1 MRQLLMFVLLSASL
15 AASDT
20 VVEGRKVHYSVT
32 GAGPSALV
40 LIHGWT
46 CDSSYWSANVPDL
59 AKHYRVL
66 AVDLPGHGQSDPA
79 PGYSMDS
86 FADAVSAAMNA
97 EHIGKAALVG
107 HSMGGAILLAFA
119 RRHPEQA
126 TALVAVDGPMI
137 DSATA
142 ERFEAFAKGFE
153 GPDAMAIREKMI
165 ASLFST
171 ATTPELKERIRK
183 GMLATPAAVA
193 AGAMLGMAS
202 PPFWHDDTIGL
213 PFLEIAAA
221 NNTSMTLESLQRHFP
236 KAELKRIDGTGH
248 FLMMEKPAEFDQ
260 MLLDWLGA
268 GQ

>member
-1 MRQLLMFVLLSASL
+1 MRRFIMFALLSASL
-15 AASDT
+15 SASDAL
-20 VVEGRKVHYSVT
+20 VEGRKVHYSLT
-32 GAGPSALV
+32 GAGASSLV

-66 AVDLPGHGQSDPA
+66 TIDLPGHGQSDPA
-79 PGYSMDS
+79 PDYSMDS

-126 TALVAVDGPMI
+126 TALVAVDGLMI
-137 DSATA
+137 DTATA
-142 ERFEAFAKGFE
+142 ERFQVFAKNFQ
-153 GPDAMAIREKMI
+153 GPDAMATREKMI
-165 ASLFST
+165 ASLFSA
-171 ATTPELKERIRK
+171 ATTPELRERILK
-183 GMLATPAAVA
+183 GMLAAPAEVA
-193 AGAMLGMAS
+193 AGAMMGMAA
-202 PPFWHDDTIGL
+202 PAFWHDDAINL

-221 NNTSMTLESLQRHFP
+221 NNTSLTLESLRRHFP

-260 MLLDWLGA
+260 MLLDWLA
-268 GQ
+268 PLQ

>member
-1 MRQLLMFVLLSASL
+1 MFVLLSTSL
-15 AASDT
+15 SAADA
-20 VVEGRKVHYSVT
+20 VVDGRKVHYSVT
-32 GAGPSALV
+32 GAGASALV

-46 CDSSYWSANVPDL
+46 CDSTFWSANVPDL
-59 AKHYRVL
+59 ASRYRVV

-79 PGYSMDS
+79 PDYSMDS
-86 FADAVSAAMNA
+86 FADAVSAVMSA

-126 TALVAVDGPMI
+126 TALVAVDGNMI

-142 ERFEAFAKGFE
+142 ERFQVFAKSFQ
-153 GPDAMAIREKMI
+153 GPDAMATREKMI

-183 GMLATPAAVA
+183 GMLATSPEVA
-193 AGAMLGMAS
+193 AQAMMGMSS
-202 PPFWHDDTIGL
+202 PAFWHDDTIGL

-221 NNTSMTLESLQRHFP
+221 NNPSATLESLQGHFP
-236 KAELKRIDGTGH
+236 KAQLKRIEGTGH

-260 MLLDWLGA
+260 MLLDWLA
-268 GQ
+268 AH